1 MNKSKACEALF
12 KELHNVYNENSSTYR
27 REGKEFTIIILIP
40 EGIILISFQLYFG
53 LVSLL
58 IGRKG

>member
-40 EGIILISFQLYFG
+40 EGIILISNCT
-53 LVSLL
+53 
-58 IGRKG
+58 